1 MVPLGTLERAVAS
14 AQPTLDAVLLK
25 ARFWQRW
32 AGMPLNERQVKLL
45 NRLLG
50 GFEGKLTSSKWAT
63 ITKCSPDTALRDIT
77 QLLELGVLKKSS
89 GGGRSIYQ
97 GD

>member
-1 MVPLGTLERAVAS
+1 M
-14 AQPTLDAVLLK
+14 LLK

-77 QLLELGVLKKSS
+77 QLQELGVLKKSS